1 VISNPKSTSTRV
13 NVKRANPSVTRG
25 FTLIELLVVIAII
38 AILAAM
44 LLPALASAKRK
55 AQQANCINNL
65 KQVTLASLMYV
76 TDNHVWLGALNSN
89 YTLSQG
95 DWMGALLSYYAKA
108 TNVLICPSAPDN
120 GVKPVGA
127 VNPVGTANSAWHWT
141 LTTPWIYAGSYAYN
155 SWLEPQSS
163 TAFAN
168 STANPGWLYQKES
181 AVLTPVQTP
190 MFTDGAWLN
199 LDPLESDS
207 PARNFFNPGSAAEG
221 MARVC
226 IARHGSAPAGSAPQN
241 VPIGTKPLPGKNVMG
256 FVDGHAELVRTE
268 DLWTFYWHQG
278 WKTPS
283 VRPF

>member
-1 VISNPKSTSTRV
+1 MNRSNRMAGP
-13 NVKRANPSVTRG
+13 A

-44 LLPALASAKRK
+44 LLPALASSRRR
-55 AQQANCINNL
+55 AQQVNCTSNL

-76 TDNHVWLGALNSN
+76 TDNQVWLGALNSN

-95 DWMGALLSYYAKA
+95 DWMGALLAYYAKA
-108 TNVLICPSAPDN
+108 TNVIICPSAPDT
-120 GVKPVGA
+120 GIHPPGT

-155 SWLEPQSS
+155 SWLEPLSS
-163 TAFAN
+163 TELAN
-168 STANPGWLYQKES
+168 SLANPGFLYQKES

-199 LDPLESDS
+199 LDPLETDS
-207 PARNFFNPGSAAEG
+207 PARNFFNPGSASEG
-221 MARVC
+221 MPRVC
-226 IARHGSAPAGSAPQN
+226 IARHGSAAAGSAPPN

-268 DLWTFYWHQG
+268 DLWTFYWHQN